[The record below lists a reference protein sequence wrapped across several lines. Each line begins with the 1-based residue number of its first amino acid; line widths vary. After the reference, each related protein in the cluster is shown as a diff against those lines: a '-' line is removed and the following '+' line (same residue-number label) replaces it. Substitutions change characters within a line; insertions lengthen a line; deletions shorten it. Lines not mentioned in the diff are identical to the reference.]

1 MRRGALIG
9 AGAALAAAAA
19 AAAGATGG
27 TDTGR
32 AGGRARPRATGAGA
46 RARRAREAV
55 PGWPRMPDFRGRGLW
70 RVFTRLD
77 HRTRLDVHD
86 ASGRDRRVL
95 WPPHW
100 RVCTQY
106 PAAGEGLDRRT
117 TVVIGVLRKGEP
129 CPVRVT
135 TARR

>member
-9 AGAALAAAAA
+9 AGAALAVAAVAA
-19 AAAGATGG
+19 SAAGASGDTADARRVREAAAGA
-27 TDTGR
+27 
-32 AGGRARPRATGAGA
+32 RP
-46 RARRAREAV
+46 
-55 PGWPRMPDFRGRGLW
+55 PMPDFRGRGLW

-77 HRTRLDVHD
+77 PRTRLDVHD

-100 RVCTQY
+100 EVCTQY
-106 PAAGEGLDRRT
+106 PAAGTGLDRRT

>member
-1 MRRGALIG
+1 MKRGTLIG
-9 AGAALAAAAA
+9 AGAALALAAVAA
-19 AAAGATGG
+19 GAAGDPDTRRARRAAAGA
-27 TDTGR
+27 
-32 AGGRARPRATGAGA
+32 
-46 RARRAREAV
+46 
-55 PGWPRMPDFRGRGLW
+55 WPPMPDFRGGGLW

-95 WPPHW
+95 WPPRW

-106 PAAGEGLDRRT
+106 PSAGTGLDRRT

-135 TARR
+135 SARR

>member
-1 MRRGALIG
+1 MRRGPLLGVLA
-9 AGAALAAAAA
+9 AAALAAAVG
-19 AAAGATGG
+19 AAG
-27 TDTGR
+27 
-32 AGGRARPRATGAGA
+32 GAGS
-46 RARRAREAV
+46 RRARETSG
-55 PGWPRMPDFRGRGLW
+55 PWPRMPDFRGRALW

-95 WPPHW
+95 WPPRW

-106 PAAGEGLDRRT
+106 PAAGTGLDRRT

>member
-9 AGAALAAAAA
+9 AGAALAVAAV
-19 AAAGATGG
+19 AAGAVG
-27 TDTGR
+27 DTAFR
-32 AGGRARPRATGAGA
+32 RARP
-46 RARRAREAV
+46 
-55 PGWPRMPDFRGRGLW
+55 PMPDFRGGGLW

-95 WPPHW
+95 WPPSW

-106 PAAGEGLDRRT
+106 PAAGTGLDRRT

-129 CPVRVT
+129 CPLRVT